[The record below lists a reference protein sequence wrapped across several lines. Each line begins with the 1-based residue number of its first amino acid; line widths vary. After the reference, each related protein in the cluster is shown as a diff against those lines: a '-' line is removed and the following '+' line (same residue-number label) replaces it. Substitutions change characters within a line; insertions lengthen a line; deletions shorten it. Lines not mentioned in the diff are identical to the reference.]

1 MDRIWYQHYPQ
12 GVSHEIN
19 VDEYES
25 VVDVFEKSVA
35 KFRSNG
41 AFTNF
46 GKTLSYGELDR
57 LSRDFAA
64 YLQNVLGL
72 KKGDRVALMMPNIL
86 QYPVCLWG
94 VLRAGCIA
102 VNVNPLYTPRELEH
116 QLKDSGARALVVLA
130 NMASTYEKIRD
141 KVPVEHVFVT
151 EIGDLLGF
159 PKKQIVN
166 FVVKKVKKMV
176 PEFQLSDS
184 ISLSRALMMGA
195 VQSFR
200 RVDISKEDLVFLQY
214 TGGTTGVAKGAMLSH
229 RNIIANM
236 MQVAE
241 WMKPKLIDGQ
251 EVAVAPLPLYHI
263 FSLTVNCLCFMKN
276 GTRNILITN
285 PRDLPKF
292 VSDIKDEPFTVF
304 VGLNTLFN
312 ALTNNDAFRALDFS
326 GLKATVGGGMAVQKT
341 VNQKWE
347 ELTGGPILEGF
358 GLTETS
364 PVLCC
369 NPLGGSGNRTGTIG
383 LPVPST
389 DVKIIKEDGTDAVA
403 GERGE
408 LWGKGPQ
415 VMKGYWQRPEESA
428 KVLTDDGW
436 FKTGDVAVMDPD
448 GYFRIVDRIKDM
460 ILVSGFNVYPNEI
473 EEVLVQ
479 CPGVLEA
486 AAVGMADEKS
496 GEVVKVFVVKKDESL
511 TAEQVIAHCKQNLTG
526 YKVPKKV
533 EFRTELPKSNVGKIL
548 RKELREKPAS
558 TT

>member
-12 GVSHEIN
+12 GVSREVN
-19 VDEYES
+19 VNEYDS

-35 KFRSNG
+35 KYRGLG
-41 AFTNF
+41 AFTNL
-46 GKTLSYGELDR
+46 GKTLTFGDLDR

-94 VLRAGCIA
+94 VLRAGCVA

-130 NMASTYEKIRD
+130 NMANTYEKVRD

-159 PKKQIVN
+159 PKKQLVN

-176 PEFQLSDS
+176 PDFNLPDA

-200 RVDISKEDLVFLQY
+200 RVELKREDLVFLQY
-214 TGGTTGVAKGAMLSH
+214 TGGTTGVSKGAMLNH
-229 RNIIANM
+229 ANIIANM

-241 WMKPKLIDGQ
+241 WMKPKLEEGK

-263 FSLTVNCLCFMKN
+263 FSLTVNCFCFFKN

-285 PRDLPKF
+285 PRDLPKL
-292 VSDIKDEPFTVF
+292 VKEIAKEPFSIF

-312 ALTNNDAFRALDFS
+312 ALINNEEFRKLDFS
-326 GLKATVGGGMAVQKT
+326 RLKATVGGGMAVQKI
-341 VNQKWE
+341 VNQRWQ
-347 ELTGGPILEGF
+347 ELTGVPILEGY

-369 NPLGGSGNRTGTIG
+369 NPLGGSGNRVGTIG
-383 LPVPST
+383 LPLPST
-389 DVKIIKEDGTDAVA
+389 DIRIVKEDGSEASP
-403 GERGE
+403 GEAGE
-408 LWGKGPQ
+408 LWAKGPQ
-415 VMKGYWQRPEESA
+415 VMSGYWQRPEESA
-428 KVLTDDGW
+428 KVLTQDAW
-436 FKTGDVAVMDPD
+436 FKTGDVAIMDTD

-473 EEVLVQ
+473 EDVVVQ

-486 AAVGMADEKS
+486 AAVGVPDEKS
-496 GEVVKVFVVKKDESL
+496 GELVKVFVVKKDESL
-511 TAEQVIAHCKQNLTG
+511 TEEQVLAHCRANLTG
-526 YKVPKKV
+526 YKVPKFV
-533 EFRTELPKSNVGKIL
+533 EFRKELPKSNVGKIL
-548 RKELREKPAS
+548 RKELRVKTA
-558 TT
+558 